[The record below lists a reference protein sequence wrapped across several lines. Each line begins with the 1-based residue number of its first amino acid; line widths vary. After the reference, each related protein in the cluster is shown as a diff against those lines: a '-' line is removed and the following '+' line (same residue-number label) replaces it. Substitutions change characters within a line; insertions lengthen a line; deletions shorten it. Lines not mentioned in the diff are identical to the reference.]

1 MLAHVGHQLANWL
14 EYYAEAMELNVWT
27 STSVESVRLQDDGR
41 YEVVVK
47 KADGTTRTFHVA
59 HVIMALGFG
68 GGVPNMP
75 TFPGQVGVS
84 VFRPAARKPMFVP
97 LFRVHQDEFQGQI
110 IHSTQHKTARDHIG
124 KKVVIVGACTSGKTC
139 RIPFTLLN
147 R

>member
-1 MLAHVGHQLANWL
+1 MFLHLLVILHLAMSSFPPSWPVYSPAQKVRHLRLTWMLAHNGRQLANWL

-75 TFPGQVGVS
+75 TFPGQV
-84 VFRPAARKPMFVP
+84 RP
-97 LFRVHQDEFQGQI
+97 
-110 IHSTQHKTARDHIG
+110 
-124 KKVVIVGACTSGKTC
+124 
-139 RIPFTLLN
+139 TLLLGHEVIHTHALFCTP
-147 R
+147 